1 MTLATTQLPAWVR
14 TLCAKQ
20 TAYLCG
26 FVFAVLAGPAF
37 ASGDRV
43 DVSTQAI
50 NSGSKS
56 YGFGSTDVDIND
68 CLSSYSLLFGLW
80 QNVRVNPLCVADKL
94 NQAGKYDAAAVMYCS
109 VRRVKKVYGKDC
121 IEKVKHDESDTTPL
135 VYAAPAVEDTQY
147 YEDEYKALRESQAQ
161 LAAEVAKARKDAQ
174 RARVEAQRAYERP
187 IMQTDLQQQLSMDA
201 IRRANAREVL
211 KGDK

>member
-26 FVFAVLAGPAF
+26 FVFLFFGALAF

-43 DVSTQAI
+43 EVSTASDAI
-50 NSGSKS
+50 VGGSRS

-80 QNVRVNPLCVADKL
+80 QDVRVNPLCVAEKL
-94 NQAGKYDAAAVMYCS
+94 NQAGKYEAAAVMTCS
-109 VRRVKKVYGKDC
+109 VRRVRKVYGDDC
-121 IEKVKHDESDTTPL
+121 IEKVRQSAPVFPVKPPVEIVESD
-135 VYAAPAVEDTQY
+135 D
-147 YEDEYKALRESQAQ
+147 EDEYKALRESQAQ

-187 IMQTDLQQQLSMDA
+187 IMQPDLQQQLSMDA
-201 IRRANAREVL
+201 IRRANSREIL
-211 KGDK
+211 KGEK